1 MSIMKKAMDRI
12 EKLMGLDSDIK
23 NHMLD
28 EQNVSKSGNES
39 NNVGSN
45 ENLTM
50 TMRLNLRKKTV

>member
-1 MSIMKKAMDRI
+1 MKKAMDRI

-45 ENLTM
+45 EILTM
-50 TMRLNLRKKTV
+50 TMRLNLMTKTV